1 MEIICIFT
9 LARAFILKA
18 IINQLRRSL
27 SLAVMQC
34 DVRALRCRHDAGD
47 ARRLDSEL
55 HTEDFCF
62 PSRTQRRWDAAGECE
77 SPRSLYLTC
86 LSC

>member
-9 LARAFILKA
+9 LARAFSLKA
-18 IINQLRRSL
+18 NMNQWRLSSSL
-27 SLAVMQC
+27 VVMQC

-47 ARRLDSEL
+47 VRQLDSEL

-62 PSRTQRRWDAAGECE
+62 PSRTQRRWDADGECE
-77 SPRSLYLTC
+77 SQRSLYLTC
-86 LSC
+86 SSC